1 MLPSPTPA
9 LSSPVGH
16 AASVAGSPAQPRP
29 ELREPCL
36 RLHIPVVGSGCEI
49 SWASELKKT
58 EAGVGAVAGA
68 GARAGAGANSGEPV
82 TNGAGPSDAVAQGQ
96 PPAALEPAKS
106 RRELDFAKPQN
117 RFHQMVQEMERK
129 YATARPLLPPKRPAG
144 QEGGRGRG
152 KSKVARSSAADAGSS
167 AVAGTTA
174 GAAASTGD
182 GGDDATTNGLGG
194 TTAAVPGGGSA
205 AVRSEAE
212 ASVGA
217 GGDRMLTVP
226 SWHTAWPPGTRGVGP
241 GLLYA
246 PRRSASA
253 AQDLSANT
261 WCCL

>member
-1 MLPSPTPA
+1 M
-9 LSSPVGH
+9 
-16 AASVAGSPAQPRP
+16 
-29 ELREPCL
+29 
-36 RLHIPVVGSGCEI
+36 
-49 SWASELKKT
+49 
-58 EAGVGAVAGA
+58 AGA

-182 GGDDATTNGLGG
+182 GGDDAATNGLGG